1 MPDYVLAFACKMGA
15 CRRACCVGWPIMIS
29 LEDYFHLESL
39 ECSPAL
45 RERLDRGVR
54 VNLEPTPDRYAQ
66 ICPRYDGNCHLR
78 LEDGRCAL
86 HAEMGEEALTDVCR
100 LYPRGV
106 RYEDGFEI
114 SCANSCEAVP
124 ELFLHKAEPIR
135 FIHRDMTILMPP
147 QAKRTFSFS
156 TMGRGQ
162 ELRLWLISL
171 VQNRTLTLPQRL
183 ILLKNRLL
191 RAENVLEAGD
201 GQSLNELLADETVTV
216 QEQPKPDR
224 AALRFGIDLAEQ
236 LLALLDEESDS
247 IRDYG
252 LAALNYFGKG
262 ELAYENYQTAKN
274 HFETAFPQ
282 WETYFEHLLVNHMF
296 FAEFPFQDRPE
307 NFTEELMALAVI
319 YTLLRFL
326 CIGWVA
332 EHDFESDLIDVTAA
346 AFRLI
351 DHTDFERRA
360 VHLLKILH
368 SDDLS
373 RLDQWIIL

>member
-1 MPDYVLAFACKMGA
+1 MPDYVPAFACKMGA

-39 ECSPAL
+39 ACSPEL
-45 RERLDRGVR
+45 RERMDRGVKI
-54 VNLEPTPDRYAQ
+54 NLNPTPDRYAQ
-66 ICPRYDGNCHLR
+66 ICPRFDGNCHLR
-78 LEDGRCAL
+78 MEDGRCAL
-86 HAEMGEEALTDVCR
+86 HAELGEEALTDVCR

-124 ELFLHKAEPIR
+124 ELFLHREEPLR
-135 FIHRDMTILMPP
+135 FEHREMTILMPK
-147 QAKRTFSFS
+147 QAKKTFSFS
-156 TMGRGQ
+156 TLGRGQ

-171 VQNRTLTLPQRL
+171 MQNRALSLPQRL
-183 ILLKNRLL
+183 TLLKNRLL
-191 RAENVLEAGD
+191 EAETVLEAGD
-201 GQSLNELLADETVTV
+201 EQALNALLADDTVTV
-216 QEQPKPDR
+216 PDPP
-224 AALRFGIDLAEQ
+224 APDEKALRFGIDTAEQ
-236 LLALLDEESDS
+236 LLNLLDEESDS

-252 LAALNYFGKG
+252 LAALAYFGKG
-262 ELAYENYQTAKN
+262 DQAYENYRRAKAR
-274 HFETAFPQ
+274 FETAFPRWQ
-282 WETYFEHLLVNHMF
+282 NYFEHLLVNHMF

-326 CIGWVA
+326 CIGWIA
-332 EHDFESDLIDVTAA
+332 GHGTEEDLINVTAA

-351 DHTDFERRA
+351 DHTDFEHRA
-360 VHLLKILH
+360 VQLLKELH